1 MFQVPVGTTVAVV
14 VVMRVLLRKLLA
26 QATISLTAA
35 RSRGRAERLPR
46 SAARGG
52 RAAPRQRSASLA
64 AIASLNAE
72 ETIRALLTSPGTWA
86 VVGCSPSPLRDSH
99 RIAALLQRR
108 GNRIVPVNP
117 AAGCDEILGEPCHPS
132 LTALPEGV
140 DVVDIFRRADAA
152 GAHVDEAIEIGA
164 RAVWMQL
171 GVIDHAAA
179 ERALAAGLD
188 VVMDRCPAIEVGRL
202 GLR

>member
-1 MFQVPVGTTVAVV
+1 VQATVARARSSV
-14 VVMRVLLRKLLA
+14 KA
-26 QATISLTAA
+26 AAPAA
-35 RSRGRAERLPR
+35 RANRPI
-46 SAARGG
+46 GG
-52 RAAPRQRSASLA
+52 FASLG
-64 AIASLNAE
+64 AIASLNSE
-72 ETIRALLTSPGTWA
+72 ETIRALLSAPRTWA

-108 GNRIVPVNP
+108 GNRVLPVNP
-117 AAGCDEILGEPCHPS
+117 AAGGDEILGEPCHPS
-132 LTALPEGV
+132 LAALPAGTAV

-152 GAHVDEAIEIGA
+152 GVHVDEAIAIGA
-164 RAVWMQL
+164 SAVWMQL

-179 ERALAAGLD
+179 ERARAAGLD

>member
-1 MFQVPVGTTVAVV
+1 M
-14 VVMRVLLRKLLA
+14 
-26 QATISLTAA
+26 
-35 RSRGRAERLPR
+35 
-46 SAARGG
+46 
-52 RAAPRQRSASLA
+52 
-64 AIASLNAE
+64 
-72 ETIRALLTSPGTWA
+72 
-86 VVGCSPSPLRDSH
+86 RDSH
-99 RIAALLQRR
+99 RITALLQRR